1 MPEDKKTQ
9 GKNKNGPKEQRKRR
23 GRQSGP
29 EIKQDNESE
38 PAKPST
44 KAPEKS
50 EKPTYEPPPPEFYK
64 NLKKETDEI
73 LKITEEANSK
83 YKKKEILSN
92 WAKYE
97 MPIESYEEIDDQEN
111 LGADYETLANTPLS
125 IGGHFQFK
133 HEKSWD
139 ENSGPS
145 PYDKYFDINME
156 NLYTALSSIPFFE
169 RNDIDQSI
177 FSETDI
183 QNMTHRA
190 MKFKQKYYNDKKYM
204 TPEMEAQEKILNKLT
219 VHDDTKYVEATNDNK
234 IDVLPDINPE
244 NKESPITD
252 NSIDTSDD
260 IEIQNI
266 KEPSTI
272 LLSENDINEPSE
284 ITEKHIW
291 KEKDNLKH
299 VLDVKDNIEVPIKND
314 IEVEE
319 SKVKISSESEVT
331 ALTPKNPVIE
341 SPEDLEKWLDD
352 FLDG

>member
-1 MPEDKKTQ
+1 MPEDTKTQ

-29 EIKQDNESE
+29 EIKQEKVSE
-38 PAKPST
+38 TAKPST
-44 KAPEKS
+44 KALEKS
-50 EKPTYEPPPPEFYK
+50 EKPTYVPPPPEFYK

-73 LKITEEANSK
+73 LKITEEENSK

-97 MPIESYEEIDDQEN
+97 MPIESYEEIDEQEN

-204 TPEMEAQEKILNKLT
+204 TPEMEAQEIILNKLAI
-219 VHDDTKYVEATNDNK
+219 HDDTKYVEATNNK
-234 IDVLPDINPE
+234 EIDVLPDINSE
-244 NKESPITD
+244 NKEVGIID
-252 NSIDTSDD
+252 NSDN
-260 IEIQNI
+260 IEIQ
-266 KEPSTI
+266 EPNTI
-272 LLSENDINEPSE
+272 LQSEDDINEPSE
-284 ITEKHIW
+284 ITEPQIW

-299 VLDVKDNIEVPIKND
+299 VLDMEDNKVPIENNIEV
-314 IEVEE
+314 EQLFE
-319 SKVKISSESEVT
+319 SKVT
-331 ALTPKNPVIE
+331 ALKPKNPVIE

>member
-1 MPEDKKTQ
+1 MPEDTKTQ

-29 EIKQDNESE
+29 ENKQEKESE
-38 PAKPST
+38 TVKPST

-97 MPIESYEEIDDQEN
+97 MPIESYEEIDEQEN
-111 LGADYETLANTPLS
+111 LGADYETLANMPLS

-169 RNDIDQSI
+169 RNNIDQSI

-204 TPEMEAQEKILNKLT
+204 TPDMEAQEKILKTLT
-219 VHDDTKYVEATNDNK
+219 LHDDTKYVEATNDK
-234 IDVLPDINPE
+234 EIDVLPEINSE
-244 NKESPITD
+244 KKDAIMD
-252 NSIDTSDD
+252 NSIDASHN
-260 IEIQNI
+260 IKIQNI
-266 KEPSTI
+266 KEPSIT
-272 LLSENDINEPSE
+272 LHSENDINELSE
-284 ITEKHIW
+284 NTEPQIL

-299 VLDVKDNIEVPIKND
+299 VLDLKDNINVPIKKD
-314 IEVEE
+314 IEVEQHNVKMTSE
-319 SKVKISSESEVT
+319 SKVT
-331 ALTPKNPVIE
+331 ALKPKNPVIE